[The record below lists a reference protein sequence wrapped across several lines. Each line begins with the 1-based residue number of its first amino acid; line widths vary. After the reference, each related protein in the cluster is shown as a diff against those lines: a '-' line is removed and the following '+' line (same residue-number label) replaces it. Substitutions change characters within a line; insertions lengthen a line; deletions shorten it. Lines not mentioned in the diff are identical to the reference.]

1 MQAMIRLVLS
11 FFWISCSLQAG
22 PAQAPPAAETL
33 SLERCIGIA
42 LEHNPLVLSSLS
54 QYRASLA
61 RVNQAKAWS
70 QPSLDYDSDLQPGLF
85 DFRGSGESYFGVS
98 QTVEFPGKIGLRG
111 KIAGKE
117 SEGILADIDLL
128 KLDLTFQVK
137 GAFYGILI
145 AQEKLKYAEQD
156 LELAQDFLNKAE
168 VKHAAGDIALVEVL
182 RARVEASKAANAVR
196 VAGNEV
202 RLAKAQLNFLL
213 ARQKYEPLEVR
224 GDIRRPFVSL
234 DLEQLKERAL
244 AFRPELK
251 RIRFSLEREALRK
264 KQGALSY
271 LPDFD
276 LGVSRHRIEGEMT
289 TWDFTLSFPIPLFF
303 WQPKRGE
310 IAEAEALMKSLQKE
324 EEYLRNAISLEVEE
338 ATMNALTAGQQIA
351 LFEEQILTQAEE
363 VYNMFLFSFQ
373 EGEIGG
379 IELIEARRTL
389 IEARKSYTDALFNY
403 DITLAALEKSVGQSL
418 KGEQK

>member
-1 MQAMIRLVLS
+1 MQAMIRLVFA

-33 SLERCIGIA
+33 TLGQCIGIA

-213 ARQKYEPLEVR
+213 ARQKYEPLDIR
-224 GDIRRPFVSL
+224 GDIKRPFVSL
-234 DLEQLKERAL
+234 DLEQLKTRAL
-244 AFRPELK
+244 AFRPEIR
-251 RIRFSLEREALRK
+251 RIGFSLERESLRK

-276 LGVSRHRIEGEMT
+276 LGVSRHRLAGEMT

-310 IAEAEALMKSLQKE
+310 IAEAEALMRSLQNE
-324 EEYLRNAISLEVEE
+324 ESHLRNAISLEVEE
-338 ATMNALTAGQQIA
+338 AYMNALTAGHQIT

-389 IEARKSYTDALFNY
+389 IEARKSYADALFNY

-418 KGEQK
+418 EGEQK

>member
-1 MQAMIRLVLS
+1 MIRLVFA

-33 SLERCIGIA
+33 TLGQCIGIA

-213 ARQKYEPLEVR
+213 ARQKYEPLDIR
-224 GDIRRPFVSL
+224 GDIKRPFVSL
-234 DLEQLKERAL
+234 DLEQLKTRAL
-244 AFRPELK
+244 AFRPEIR
-251 RIRFSLEREALRK
+251 RIGFSLERESLRK

-276 LGVSRHRIEGEMT
+276 LGVSRHRLAGEMT

-310 IAEAEALMKSLQKE
+310 IAEAEALMRSLQNE
-324 EEYLRNAISLEVEE
+324 ESHLRNAISLEVEE
-338 ATMNALTAGQQIA
+338 AYMNALTAGHQIT

-389 IEARKSYTDALFNY
+389 IEARKSYADALFNY

-418 KGEQK
+418 EGEQK

>member
-1 MQAMIRLVLS
+1 MIRLVFS

-33 SLERCIGIA
+33 TLGQCIGIA

-61 RVNQAKAWS
+61 RINQAKAWS
-70 QPSLDYDSDLQPGLF
+70 QPALGYDSDLQPRLF

-98 QTVEFPGKIGLRG
+98 QMVEFPGKIGIRG
-111 KIAGKE
+111 KIASKE
-117 SEGILADIDLL
+117 SEEILADIDLL

-137 GAFYGILI
+137 QTFYGILI
-145 AQEKLKYAEQD
+145 AQEKLRYAEQD

-168 VKHAAGDIALVEVL
+168 VKHAAGDVALVEVL

-202 RLAKAQLNFLL
+202 RLAKAQLNFILS
-213 ARQKYEPLEVR
+213 RQKYEPLEVR

-251 RIRFSLEREALRK
+251 RVRFSLERESLRK
-264 KQGALSY
+264 KQAVLSY

-276 LGVSRHRIEGEMT
+276 LGVSRHQIGGEMT

-310 IAEAEALMKSLQKE
+310 IAEAEALIKSFQNE
-324 EEYLRNAISLEVEE
+324 EAHLRNAISLEVEE
-338 ATMNALTAGQQIA
+338 AAMNALTAGHQIA
-351 LFEEQILTQAEE
+351 LFEEQILSQAEE

-389 IEARKSYTDALFNY
+389 IEARKSYADALFNY

-418 KGEQK
+418 EGEQK

>member
-1 MQAMIRLVLS
+1 M
-11 FFWISCSLQAG
+11 
-22 PAQAPPAAETL
+22 TL
-33 SLERCIGIA
+33 EQCINIA
-42 LEHNPLVLSSLS
+42 LEQNPLVLSSLD

-70 QPSLDYDSDLQPGLF
+70 QPALDYDSDLQPGLF
-85 DFRGSGESYFGVS
+85 DFRGSGESYFGIS
-98 QTVEFPGKIGLRG
+98 QTIEFPGKIGVRG
-111 KIAGKE
+111 KIASKE
-117 SEGILADIDLL
+117 SEEIMADIDLL
-128 KLDLTFQVK
+128 KLDLSFQVK
-137 GAFYGILI
+137 EAFYGILI
-145 AQEKLKYAEQD
+145 AQEKFKYAEQD
-156 LELAQDFLNKAE
+156 FELAQDFLNKAE

-213 ARQKYEPLEVR
+213 ARRKYEPLDIK
-224 GDIRRPFVSL
+224 GDIKRPFVSL
-234 DLEQLKERAL
+234 DLEQLKARAL
-244 AFRPELK
+244 DFRPEIK
-251 RIRFSLEREALRK
+251 RIGFSLERESLRK

-276 LGVSRHRIEGEMT
+276 LGVSRHRLVGEVT
-289 TWDFTLSFPIPLFF
+289 SWDFTLSFPVPLFF

-310 IAEAEALMKSLQKE
+310 IAEAEALIKSLQNE
-324 EEYLRNAISLEVEE
+324 GSHLRNAISLEVEE
-338 ATMNALTAGQQIA
+338 AYMNALTAGQQIT

-389 IEARKSYTDALFNY
+389 IEARKSYADALYNY
-403 DITLAALEKSVGQSL
+403 DITLAVLERSVGQSL
-418 KGEQK
+418 EGEQE

>member
-1 MQAMIRLVLS
+1 MISLAFC
-11 FFWISCSLQAG
+11 FFLMSCSCPA
-22 PAQAPPAAETL
+22 AQASPPSVAETL
-33 SLERCIGIA
+33 TLERCIHLA
-42 LEHNPLVLSSLS
+42 LEQNPLVLSSLS
-54 QYRASLA
+54 QYRASQA

-70 QPSLDYDSDLQPGLF
+70 QPALDYDSDIQPRLF
-85 DFRGSGESYFGVS
+85 DFRGSGESYLGFS
-98 QTVEFPGKIGLRG
+98 QTVEFPGKIGIRG
-111 KIAGKE
+111 KIAGKGAE
-117 SEGILADIDLL
+117 EILADIDLL
-128 KLDLTFQVK
+128 KLDLVFQVK
-137 GAFYGILI
+137 QAFYGILI
-145 AQEKLKYAEQD
+145 AQEKLKYAELD

-213 ARQKYEPLEVR
+213 ARKKYEPLEIR
-224 GDIRRPFVSL
+224 GDIKRPFVSL
-234 DLEQLKERAL
+234 DIEPLKDRAL

-251 RIRFSLEREALRK
+251 RIRFSQERESLRK
-264 KQGALSY
+264 KQAAFSY
-271 LPDFD
+271 LPDFE
-276 LGVSRHRIEGEMT
+276 LGVSRHRIEGERT

-310 IAEAEALMKSLQKE
+310 IAEAEALIGSLQRE

-338 ATMNALTAGQQIA
+338 ATMNALTAGHQIT
-351 LFEEQILTQAEE
+351 LFEEQILAQAEE

-389 IEARKSYTDALFNY
+389 LEARRSYADALFNY
-403 DITLAALEKSVGQSL
+403 DITLAALEKSIGQSL
-418 KGEQK
+418 EGELK

>member
-1 MQAMIRLVLS
+1 MIRLVFS

-33 SLERCIGIA
+33 TLGQCIGIA

-61 RVNQAKAWS
+61 RVNQAKAWP

-111 KIAGKE
+111 KIAGME
-117 SEGILADIDLL
+117 SEGILADIDIL

-137 GAFYGILI
+137 EAFYGILI

-234 DLEQLKERAL
+234 EVEQLKERAL

-251 RIRFSLEREALRK
+251 RIRFSLERESLRK

-310 IAEAEALMKSLQKE
+310 IAEAEALIKSLQNE
-324 EEYLRNAISLEVEE
+324 EVHLRNAISLEVEE
-338 ATMNALTAGQQIA
+338 AAMNALTAGHQIA

-389 IEARKSYTDALFNY
+389 IEARKSYADALFNH

-418 KGEQK
+418 EGEQK

>member
-1 MQAMIRLVLS
+1 MIRLVFS

-33 SLERCIGIA
+33 TLGECIGIA

-70 QPSLDYDSDLQPGLF
+70 QPALGYDSDLQPRLF

-98 QTVEFPGKIGLRG
+98 QMVEFPGKIGLRG
-111 KIAGKE
+111 KIASKE
-117 SEGILADIDLL
+117 SEEILADIDLL

-137 GAFYGILI
+137 QAFYGILI
-145 AQEKLKYAEQD
+145 AQEKLRYAEQD

-168 VKHAAGDIALVEVL
+168 VKHAAGDVALVEVL

-202 RLAKAQLNFLL
+202 RLAKAQLNFIL
-213 ARQKYEPLEVR
+213 ARQKYEPLDIR
-224 GDIRRPFVSL
+224 GDIKRPFVSL
-234 DLEQLKERAL
+234 DLEQLKTRAL
-244 AFRPELK
+244 AFRPEIK
-251 RIRFSLEREALRK
+251 RIGFSLERESLRK

-276 LGVSRHRIEGEMT
+276 LGVSRHRLVGEMT

-310 IAEAEALMKSLQKE
+310 IAEAEALIKSLQNE
-324 EEYLRNAISLEVEE
+324 EAHLRNAISLEVEE

-389 IEARKSYTDALFNY
+389 IE
-403 DITLAALEKSVGQSL
+403 
-418 KGEQK
+418 

>member
-1 MQAMIRLVLS
+1 MQAMIRLVFA

-33 SLERCIGIA
+33 TLGQCIGIA
-42 LEHNPLVLSSLS
+42 LEQNPLVLSSLS

-213 ARQKYEPLEVR
+213 ARQKYEPLDIR
-224 GDIRRPFVSL
+224 GDIKRPFVSL
-234 DLEQLKERAL
+234 DLEQLKTRAL
-244 AFRPELK
+244 AFRPEIR
-251 RIRFSLEREALRK
+251 RIGFSLERESLRK

-276 LGVSRHRIEGEMT
+276 LGVSRHRLAGEMT

-310 IAEAEALMKSLQKE
+310 IAEAEALMRSLQNE
-324 EEYLRNAISLEVEE
+324 ESHLRNAISLEVEE
-338 ATMNALTAGQQIA
+338 AYMNALTAGHQIT

-389 IEARKSYTDALFNY
+389 IEARKSYADALFNY

-418 KGEQK
+418 EGEQK

>member
-1 MQAMIRLVLS
+1 MISLALCL
-11 FFWISCSLQAG
+11 FWMSCTSTEAQTPPSPPPETFTLEQCISL
-22 PAQAPPAAETL
+22 
-33 SLERCIGIA
+33 A
-42 LEHNPLVLSSLS
+42 LEQNPLVLSSLG
-54 QYRASLA
+54 QYQASLA
-61 RVNQAKAWS
+61 RINQAKAWS

-85 DFRGSGESYFGVS
+85 DFKGSGESYFGIS
-98 QTVEFPGKIGLRG
+98 QTVEFPGKPGLRG

-117 SEGILADIDLL
+117 SEEILADIDLL

-137 GAFYGILI
+137 EAFYGILI
-145 AQEKLKYAEQD
+145 SQEKLKYAEQD
-156 LELAQDFLNKAE
+156 LELTRDFLDKAE

-213 ARQKYEPLEVR
+213 ARKKYEPLEVK
-224 GDIRRPFVSL
+224 GDIKRPFVSL
-234 DLEQLKERAL
+234 DLDDLKEKAL
-244 AFRPELK
+244 IFRPELK
-251 RIRFSLEREALRK
+251 RIRFSLERESLRK

-276 LGVSRHRIEGEMT
+276 LGLSRHRIEGEIT
-289 TWDFTLSFPIPLFF
+289 TWDFTVSLPIPLFF

-310 IAEAEALMKSLQKE
+310 IAEAEALIRSLQKE
-324 EEYLRNAISLEVEE
+324 QDYLRNAVSLEVEE
-338 ATMNALTAGQQIA
+338 SYMNALTAGDQIT
-351 LFEEQILTQAEE
+351 LFEEQILAQAEE

-389 IEARKSYTDALFNY
+389 IEARKSYADALFNF

-418 KGEQK
+418 QGDLK

>member
-1 MQAMIRLVLS
+1 MQAMMSLVLCL
-11 FFWISCSLQAG
+11 FWMSCSG
-22 PAQAPPAAETL
+22 PVAQMPSPAAPETL
-33 SLERCIGIA
+33 TLEQCIGLA
-42 LEHNPLVLSSLS
+42 LEQNPLILSSLS

-70 QPSLDYDSDLQPGLF
+70 QPSLDYDSDLQPRLF
-85 DFRGSGESYFGVS
+85 DFRGSGESYFGIS

-117 SEGILADIDLL
+117 SEEILADIDLL

-137 GAFYGILI
+137 EAFYGILI
-145 AQEKLKYAEQD
+145 AKEKLKYAEQD
-156 LELAQDFLNKAE
+156 LELARDFLNKAE
-168 VKHAAGDIALVEVL
+168 VKNAAGDIALVEVL

-213 ARQKYEPLEVR
+213 ARKKYEPLEVR
-224 GDIRRPFVSL
+224 GDIRRPFISL
-234 DLEQLKERAL
+234 DVDELKERAL
-244 AFRPELK
+244 TFRPELK
-251 RIRFSLEREALRK
+251 RIRFSLERESLRK

-271 LPDFD
+271 LPDFN
-276 LGVSRHRIEGEMT
+276 LGVSRHRLEGEMT

-303 WQPKRGE
+303 WQPIKGE
-310 IAEAEALMKSLQKE
+310 IAEAEANMISLQKD

-338 ATMNALTAGQQIA
+338 ATMNALTAGQQIT

-379 IELIEARRTL
+379 FELIEARRTL
-389 IEARKSYTDALFNY
+389 IEARKSYADALFNY
-403 DITLAALEKSVGQSL
+403 DITLAALEKSVGQAIQ
-418 KGEQK
+418 GETR

>member
-1 MQAMIRLVLS
+1 MQDMISLVLS
-11 FFWISCSLQAG
+11 VLWISCLGLNAPVQS
-22 PAQAPPAAETL
+22 PPAAETL
-33 SLERCIGIA
+33 TLEQCIGLA
-42 LEHNPLVLSSLS
+42 LEQNPLVLSSLS

-61 RVNQAKAWS
+61 RIQQAKAWS
-70 QPSLDYDSDLQPGLF
+70 QPSLDYDSDLQPRFF
-85 DFRGSGESYFGVS
+85 DFRGSGESYFGVT

-117 SEGILADIDLL
+117 SEEILADIDLL

-137 GAFYGILI
+137 QGFYGLLI

-156 LELAQDFLNKAE
+156 LELARDFLNKAE

-196 VAGNEV
+196 LAGNEV

-213 ARQKYEPLEVR
+213 ARKKYEPLEVK
-224 GDIRRPFVSL
+224 GDIRRPFVPL
-234 DLEQLKERAL
+234 DIEQLKDRAL
-244 AFRPELK
+244 AFRPEIK
-251 RIRFSLEREALRK
+251 RIRFSLEKESLRK
-264 KQGALSY
+264 KQAAFNY

-276 LGVSRHRIEGEMT
+276 LGVSRHRLEGEKT

-310 IAEAEALMKSLQKE
+310 IAEAEALLKSLQSE
-324 EEYLRNAISLEVEE
+324 AEYLRNAISLEVEE
-338 ATMNALTAGQQIA
+338 AYMNALTAGQQIT

-363 VYNMFLFSFQ
+363 VYKMFLFSFQ

-389 IEARKSYTDALFNY
+389 VEARKSYADALFNY

-418 KGEQK
+418 EGEQK

>member
-1 MQAMIRLVLS
+1 MPKMM
-11 FFWISCSLQAG
+11 SLPLCAALMLFSWTAG
-22 PAQAPPAAETL
+22 RAPAPAAPETL
-33 SLERCIGIA
+33 TLEQCIDLA
-42 LEHNPLVLSSLS
+42 LEQNPLVLSSLG

-61 RVNQAKAWS
+61 RVNQARAWP
-70 QPSLDYDSDLQPGLF
+70 QPTLDYDSDLQPGLF
-85 DFRGSGESYFGVS
+85 DFRGSGESYFGFS

-111 KIAGKE
+111 KIARKE
-117 SEGILADIDLL
+117 SEEILADIDLL

-137 GAFYGILI
+137 EAFYGILI
-145 AQEKLKYAEQD
+145 AEEKLKYAELD
-156 LELAQDFLNKAE
+156 LELAQDFLAKAE

-182 RARVEASKAANAVR
+182 RARVEASKAANEVR
-196 VAGNEV
+196 LAGNEV
-202 RLAKAQLNFLL
+202 RLAKAQLNFFL
-213 ARQKYEPLEVR
+213 ARRKYEPLEVK
-224 GDIRRPFVSL
+224 GDIRKPFISL
-234 DLEQLKERAL
+234 DLDLLKARAL

-251 RIRFSLEREALRK
+251 RIRFSLEREGLKK

-276 LGVSRHRIEGEMT
+276 LALSRHRITGEKT

-303 WQPKRGE
+303 WQPRRGE
-310 IAEAEALMKSLQKE
+310 IAEAEALLRSLQKE

-338 ATMNALTAGQQIA
+338 AYLNALTAGQQIT

-389 IEARKSYTDALFNY
+389 VEARKSYADALFNY

-418 KGEQK
+418 EGELK

>member
-1 MQAMIRLVLS
+1 MIRLVFS
-11 FFWISCSLQAG
+11 FFWISCSLSAG
-22 PAQAPPAAETL
+22 PVQSAPPAETIT
-33 SLERCIGIA
+33 LEQCIAIA
-42 LEHNPLVLSSLS
+42 LEQNPLVLSSLD

-61 RVNQAKAWS
+61 RGNQAKAWS
-70 QPSLDYDSDLQPGLF
+70 QPALDYDSDLQPRLF
-85 DFRGSGESYFGVS
+85 DFRGSGESYFGIS
-98 QTVEFPGKIGLRG
+98 QTIEFPGKIGVRG
-111 KIAGKE
+111 KIAAKE
-117 SEGILADIDLL
+117 SEEILADIDLL
-128 KLDLTFQVK
+128 KLDLSFQVK

-156 LELAQDFLNKAE
+156 FELAQDFLNKAE

-213 ARQKYEPLEVR
+213 ARRKYEPLDIR
-224 GDIRRPFVSL
+224 GDIKRPFVSL
-234 DLEQLKERAL
+234 DLEQLKARAL
-244 AFRPELK
+244 DFRPEIK
-251 RIRFSLEREALRK
+251 RIGFSLERESLRK
-264 KQGALSY
+264 KQGVLSY

-276 LGVSRHRIEGEMT
+276 LGVSRHRLVGELT

-303 WQPKRGE
+303 WQPRRGE
-310 IAEAEALMKSLQKE
+310 IAEAEALVRSLQNE
-324 EEYLRNAISLEVEE
+324 ESHLRNAISLEVEE
-338 ATMNALTAGQQIA
+338 AYMNALTAGQQIT

-389 IEARKSYTDALFNY
+389 NEARKSYADALFNY

-418 KGEQK
+418 EGEQK

>member
-1 MQAMIRLVLS
+1 MPAMISLVLS
-11 FFWISCSLQAG
+11 FFWMSCSCPAG
-22 PAQAPPAAETL
+22 PAQPPPAAETL
-33 SLERCIGIA
+33 TLEQCIGVA
-42 LEHNPLVLSSLS
+42 LGQNPLVLSSLS

-85 DFRGSGESYFGVS
+85 DFKGSGESYFGVS

-111 KIAGKE
+111 KIAGME
-117 SEGILADIDLL
+117 SEEILADIDLL

-137 GAFYGILI
+137 EAFFGILI

-156 LELAQDFLNKAE
+156 LELTQDFLNKAE